1 MRLAAVA
8 VIGAL
13 LGGCPSGGGAG
24 PSASGTFVAKAP
36 SGKKLYVDKAISLE
50 TNPRDVPEDVV
61 IQAMR
66 SSSLF
71 FEEDIRAFSKEIAE
85 QLGKLDQ
92 NEFLLIQTSDTSIR
106 FYVVHDELQI
116 VAFREGQ
123 EVSRHAS
130 AIPTAAVKTE
140 LAMKPKAPPQKEVVV
155 IHDTPA
161 PPNNEQRARELTDAG
176 QKQFQLTNYPGAIE
190 SWKQAYV
197 LTSEATLLFRIGE
210 AYRASGDCKE
220 ATRFYASYQQAA
232 PTPSNKAQLDASL
245 KACAPKGKVVA
256 KQKQPPPGQGKK
268 LTEEEIRAK
277 IAELDRL
284 LGQGL
289 ITKDE
294 YDVKKKALLD
304 QM

>member
-8 VIGAL
+8 VIVAL
-13 LGGCPSGGGAG
+13 AGCPSGGGAG
-24 PSASGTFVAKAP
+24 PSASGTFVAKAA
-36 SGKKLYVDKAISLE
+36 SGKKLYVDKAVSLE

-71 FEEDIRAFSKEIAE
+71 FEEDIRAFSKDIAE
-85 QLGKLDQ
+85 QLAKLDQ
-92 NEFLLIQTSDTSIR
+92 SEFLLIETSDTSIR
-106 FYVVHDELQI
+106 FYVLHDELQI
-116 VAFREGQ
+116 VAFREGT

-140 LAMKPKAPPQKEVVV
+140 LAMKPKAPQKEVVV

-190 SWKQAYV
+190 SWKQAYL
-197 LTSEATLLFRIGE
+197 LTSEPMLLFRIGE
-210 AYRASGDCKE
+210 AYRAAGDCKE

-232 PTPSNKAQLDASL
+232 PNPANKTALDASL
-245 KACAPKGKVVA
+245 KACAPKGKVVT
-256 KQKQPPPGQGKK
+256 KQKAPPAQGKK
-268 LTEEEIRAK
+268 LTEEEVRAK

-294 YDVKKKALLD
+294 YDLKKKALLD

>member
-1 MRLAAVA
+1 MRVAAVA
-8 VIGAL
+8 VIVAL
-13 LGGCPSGGGAG
+13 AGCPSGGGQG

-36 SGKKLYVDKAISLE
+36 SGKKLYVDKQVSLE
-50 TNPRDVPEDVV
+50 TNPRDVPEAVL

-92 NEFLLIQTSDTSIR
+92 SEFLLIETSDTSIR
-106 FYVVHDELQI
+106 FYTLHDELQI

-140 LAMKPKAPPQKEVVV
+140 LAMKPKPPQKEVVV
-155 IHDTPA
+155 IHDTP
-161 PPNNEQRARELTDAG
+161 PTPNNEQRARELTDAG

-190 SWKQAYV
+190 SWKQAYL

-232 PTPSNKAQLDASL
+232 PTPANKAELDAGI

-256 KQKQPPPGQGKK
+256 KQKQPPPAGQGKK
-268 LTEEEIRAK
+268 LTEEEVRAK